1 MTRLRGKNLNEEI
14 VDGILGIIDGWTGRL
29 SWDGLLKAI
38 EARMNLTYT
47 RQALYRHQRIRNAF
61 SLRKD
66 DSKGERER
74 KFSADISPELKV
86 ALERIARLESEKKR
100 LLTENN
106 NLLEQFARWAYNA
119 HVRNLSE
126 EILNRPLITPDRGQ
140 TKK

>member
-14 VDGILGIIDGWTGRL
+14 VDSILGIIDGWTGRL

-66 DSKGERER
+66 DSRGERER

-86 ALERIARLESEKKR
+86 ALERIARLESENKR

>member
-1 MTRLRGKNLNEEI
+1 MPRLRGKNLNEEI
-14 VDGILGIIDGWTGRL
+14 VDSILGIIDGWAGRL

-66 DSKGERER
+66 NSRGERER
-74 KFSADISPELKV
+74 QLSANISPELRV
-86 ALERIARLESEKKR
+86 ALERIARLESENKR

-126 EILNRPLITPDRGQ
+126 EILNRPLFTPDRGQ